1 MYIHNVLYRQDI
13 ERILVPKFEY
23 LRHKT
28 IFITGTS
35 GLVGSFL
42 TDVLMYLND
51 KYNYQMN
58 IWGTFS
64 SLRSFTERFPS
75 YMKRGDFHPVI
86 HDINQAINLDI
97 NPDYIIHAASNT
109 HPALYVNNP
118 VETIKLN
125 INGTA
130 NVLDFAKEKM
140 GCRVLF
146 LSTMEVY
153 GEDRMVDKFS
163 EQNVGKID
171 FTYFR
176 SCYPESKRLCET
188 LCSAYNKEY
197 GTDIVTARLGYIYGP
212 TVKLDSSK
220 ADVQFLNRAIEKQ
233 DIVLKSRGLQ
243 QRSYCYVADTV
254 AALLFVLLQGQT
266 GQSYNVSSDL
276 GNVMLRQVAEI
287 LAENAGVKVVFDID
301 ENVVAT
307 GGSQVQ
313 NSTLDATK
321 LESLGWNAKFSLK
334 EGLEHTY
341 KILKDRG

>member
-1 MYIHNVLYRQDI
+1 MHQ
-13 ERILVPKFEY
+13 
-23 LRHKT
+23 
-28 IFITGTS
+28 
-35 GLVGSFL
+35 
-42 TDVLMYLND
+42 
-51 KYNYQMN
+51 
-58 IWGTFS
+58 
-64 SLRSFTERFPS
+64 
-75 YMKRGDFHPVI
+75 FH
-86 HDINQAINLDI
+86 
-97 NPDYIIHAASNT
+97 
-109 HPALYVNNP
+109 
-118 VETIKLN
+118 
-125 INGTA
+125 
-130 NVLDFAKEKM
+130 
-140 GCRVLF
+140 
-146 LSTMEVY
+146 
-153 GEDRMVDKFS
+153 
-163 EQNVGKID
+163 
-171 FTYFR
+171 
-176 SCYPESKRLCET
+176 
-188 LCSAYNKEY
+188 
-197 GTDIVTARLGYIYGP
+197 
-212 TVKLDSSK
+212 SK

-243 QRSYCYVADTV
+243 QRSYCYVADPV